1 MNLIQPTASKSRLT
15 LSRSFVLAAVVILV
29 MVYLTTEHVSH
40 TLAAL
45 PYLLI
50 LLCPLM
56 HLFMHRGGHGGG
68 HDGSHGKP
76 PAQGSDKE

>member
-1 MNLIQPTASKSRLT
+1 MDSMESSESKSRLKIN
-15 LSRSFVLAAVVILV
+15 SKFVLMAFLAIGA
-29 MVYLTTEHVSH
+29 VYLIKEYASQA
-40 TLAAL
+40 LAAL

-50 LLCPLM
+50 LLCPVM